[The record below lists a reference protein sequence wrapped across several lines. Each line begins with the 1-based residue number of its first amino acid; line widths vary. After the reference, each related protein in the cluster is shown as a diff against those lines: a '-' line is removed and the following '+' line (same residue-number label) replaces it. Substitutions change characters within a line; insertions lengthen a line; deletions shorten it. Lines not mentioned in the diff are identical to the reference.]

1 MEIETYEVAIAG
13 FFAGTW
19 KNVGEPLA
27 LTARE
32 AKYLRI
38 DGKIA
43 PVSKGKAKGKIARG
57 ANASAMPD
65 AKE

>member
-19 KNVGEPLA
+19 KDVEETMA
-27 LTARE
+27 LTGRE
-32 AKYLRI
+32 AKYLKI
-38 DGKIA
+38 EGKIA
-43 PVSKGKAKGKIARG
+43 PVSKSKAKGKSARG
-57 ANASAMPD
+57 ANASAMTD